1 MKKEKTRLKSK
12 ESLLLL
18 KWILMIAVCLILG
31 GVLSF
36 ALILMSANLINSEE
50 YINPIWIVGMVPL
63 MAVIALPITYLIYR
77 QVTKNVTVLVRSMA
91 KVASGD
97 LDTYIPTAEAKDFK
111 DVFEN
116 FNKMVAEIQSLEAVR
131 TTMFDNLSHELK
143 TPIASISGFAK
154 ILDEKEL
161 SDENKRR
168 YLKIIV
174 AESEKLDKLV
184 KSILLLSKL
193 NAQEIVSH
201 KEAYSLTEQLQSC
214 VIALENDWTA
224 KNIDVSADLEE
235 VTYCGDKQL
244 LSSLWTNLISNA
256 IKYTGDGGAVTLSL
270 AAAENSIVVKISD
283 TGIGMRAETI
293 KHIYEPH
300 YQADG
305 SHSSGGQGLGLSIVK
320 RIIKLSNGSIAVESK
335 ENEGTT
341 FTVELPK

>member
-1 MKKEKTRLKSK
+1 MKREKTKLKSK
-12 ESLLLL
+12 ESFLLL
-18 KWILMIAVCLILG
+18 KWILLIAVCLILG

-36 ALILMSANLINSEE
+36 ALILMSANLLNNDQ

-63 MAVIALPITYLIYR
+63 MTLVALPVTYLIYR

-91 KVASGD
+91 KVAGGD

-116 FNKMVAEIQSLEAVR
+116 FNKMVAEIQSLEAIR

-161 SDENKRR
+161 SDGKKKQ
-168 YLKIIV
+168 YLKIILT
-174 AESEKLDKLV
+174 ESDKLDKLV

-193 NAQEIVSH
+193 NAQEIVTN
-201 KEAYSLTEQLQSC
+201 KEPYSLTEQLQDC

-224 KNIDVSADLEE
+224 KNIDISAELDE
-235 VTYCGDKQL
+235 VIYNGEKQL
-244 LSSLWTNLISNA
+244 LSSLWTNLVSNA
-256 IKYTGDGGAVTLSL
+256 IKYTEKGGAVTLSL
-270 AAAENSIVVKISD
+270 TTKEDSIVVKISD
-283 TGIGMRAETI
+283 TGIGMSAETI
-293 KHIYEPH
+293 KHIFEPH

-305 SHSSGGQGLGLSIVK
+305 SHTLGGQGLGLSIVK
-320 RIIKLSNGSIAVESK
+320 RIVKLMDGTIAVESK
-335 ENEGTT
+335 ENEGST
-341 FTVELPK
+341 FVVELPK